1 MLQEN
6 DNKKKNIYLVMGLAM
21 GVPSTI
27 IGVFFLFYFLDQQK
41 ILDLKYGILILVVTI
56 LNTFFVMVK
65 YASKKD

>member
-1 MLQEN
+1 
-6 DNKKKNIYLVMGLAM
+6 MGLAM